1 MQRNIVAGAV
11 VALFLIA
18 IGMFVWARS
27 ILATD
32 SVRTA
37 IAAQLSEAI
46 GQPVAIGGIGVT
58 IVPRVT
64 VNLEQVAIG
73 QPPRIQVDTLHVG
86 TSFGALLSRRIE
98 HGALRLSGAR
108 IELPLPPL
116 GAAPVTRDTD
126 TDVGPSLSSGAAS
139 AGVTPDLTIGP
150 TATSAEVQRRWPVEI
165 VSIDEIVLSDVE
177 IVSGG
182 RTLRGDIEAALEGQG
197 VTLRKIELAAADTSI
212 SASGRITDLSAPA
225 GELTLKAGALN
236 IDQLLAFAA
245 DFAGAARPGTAS
257 TPAGRPAAGGTRPP
271 MNISV
276 SLDAERASLGG
287 LTIDTVT
294 GRARLTPDLVTVDPI
309 AFGLFGG
316 RYDGAMAVRLS
327 PSPQRTPVAQS
338 RSGTSADPALT
349 AERTSTFRWTA
360 TLTGVDVAAATAFA
374 GSPDTVSGRLSGK
387 IDLSGSGAD
396 AATALRTAR
405 GTVRLDIVDGVV
417 KRLGLVRSV
426 VLATSMRDGAVKAAS
441 GGSTDEPF
449 TRLGA
454 TFSIGGG
461 AAATD
466 DLRFESKDLLL
477 NAAGSVRLDATAVN
491 LAGKVQLS
499 DELTRQAG
507 SDLVRYTAEE
517 GRVTLPA
524 TITGPA
530 DNLRVRI
537 DVADMA
543 RRAITNRATE
553 EAQERLKGGLGG
565 LIRRP

>member
-1 MQRNIVAGAV
+1 
-11 VALFLIA
+11 
-18 IGMFVWARS
+18 
-27 ILATD
+27 
-32 SVRTA
+32 
-37 IAAQLSEAI
+37 
-46 GQPVAIGGIGVT
+46 
-58 IVPRVT
+58 
-64 VNLEQVAIG
+64 
-73 QPPRIQVDTLHVG
+73 
-86 TSFGALLSRRIE
+86 
-98 HGALRLSGAR
+98 
-108 IELPLPPL
+108 
-116 GAAPVTRDTD
+116 
-126 TDVGPSLSSGAAS
+126 
-139 AGVTPDLTIGP
+139 
-150 TATSAEVQRRWPVEI
+150 
-165 VSIDEIVLSDVE
+165 
-177 IVSGG
+177 
-182 RTLRGDIEAALEGQG
+182 
-197 VTLRKIELAAADTSI
+197 
-212 SASGRITDLSAPA
+212 
-225 GELTLKAGALN
+225 
-236 IDQLLAFAA
+236 
-245 DFAGAARPGTAS
+245 
-257 TPAGRPAAGGTRPP
+257 
-271 MNISV
+271 
-276 SLDAERASLGG
+276 
-287 LTIDTVT
+287 
-294 GRARLTPDLVTVDPI
+294 
-309 AFGLFGG
+309 
-316 RYDGAMAVRLS
+316 
-327 PSPQRTPVAQS
+327 
-338 RSGTSADPALT
+338 LT

-466 DLRFESKDLLL
+466 DLRFESKDLLV

-543 RRAITNRATE
+543 RRAITNRAIE
-553 EAQERLKGGLGG
+553 EAQKRLKGGLGG